1 MCRQWRRDP
10 GPGAGGGPL
19 AECCGLLAGGGGN
32 RKPSSGIAALVT
44 AGRVGPSVS
53 ALSLPTVHGSQ
64 VKMKGGE
71 EVEKR
76 KFYKEYFLIGCKMLM
91 LRMTFSFLQM
101 KLVERLLDWGR

>member
-1 MCRQWRRDP
+1 
-10 GPGAGGGPL
+10 
-19 AECCGLLAGGGGN
+19 
-32 RKPSSGIAALVT
+32 
-44 AGRVGPSVS
+44 
-53 ALSLPTVHGSQ
+53 
-64 VKMKGGE
+64 MKGGE